1 MKVTFLLGFI
11 PDEILLLGIIMVT
24 IAYLLGWVSVS
35 VFVGAALLYV
45 VLFTSLLDA
54 LLQDLSVGWWILIW
68 IGVAVAFVRGA
79 LGLLLGQRV
88 ADGLISHILR
98 DLLVLPFKM
107 IGGMM
112 GMIFASLRNRL
123 SHRLGGRI
131 A

>member
-1 MKVTFLLGFI
+1 MAFLLGFI
-11 PDEILLLGIIMVT
+11 PDEIFLIGIFVIVLGYVLGLLPTSFFL
-24 IAYLLGWVSVS
+24 
-35 VFVGAALLYV
+35 GAALIFIL
-45 VLFTSLLDA
+45 LFTPLLDDVLA
-54 LLQDLSVGWWILIW
+54 GLSLKWLILLW
-68 IGVAVAFVRGA
+68 IGVAVAFIRGG
-79 LGLLLGQRV
+79 LGLMLGQRV

-107 IGGMM
+107 IGGLM

>member
-1 MKVTFLLGFI
+1 
-11 PDEILLLGIIMVT
+11 MVT

-35 VFVGAALLYV
+35 LFLGAVLLYV
-45 VLFTSLLDA
+45 LLFTSLLDA
-54 LLQDLSVGWWILIW
+54 LLEDLSLGWWILIW
-68 IGVAVAFVRGA
+68 IGVAVAFIRGA

-98 DLLVLPFKM
+98 DLLVLPFRM
-107 IGGMM
+107 IGGMI

>member
-1 MKVTFLLGFI
+1 MAFLLGFI
-11 PDEILLLGIIMVT
+11 PDEIFLIGIFVIVLGYV
-24 IAYLLGWVSVS
+24 LGLVPTS
-35 VFVGAALLYV
+35 FFLGAALIFIL
-45 VLFTSLLDA
+45 LFTPLLDDVLA
-54 LLQDLSVGWWILIW
+54 DLSLKWLILLW

-98 DLLVLPFKM
+98 DLFVLPFKM
-107 IGGMM
+107 IGGLI
-112 GMIFASLRNRL
+112 GMISASLRNRL

>member
-1 MKVTFLLGFI
+1 MAFLLGFI
-11 PDEILLLGIIMVT
+11 PDEIFLIGIFVIVLGYV
-24 IAYLLGWVSVS
+24 LGLVPTS
-35 VFVGAALLYV
+35 FFLGAALIFIL
-45 VLFTSLLDA
+45 LFTPLLDDILA
-54 LLQDLSVGWWILIW
+54 GLSLKWLILLW
-68 IGVAVAFVRGA
+68 IGVAVAFIRGG
-79 LGLLLGQRV
+79 LGLILGQRV

-107 IGGMM
+107 IGGLI